1 MAEYAEATDRTAQR
15 ADRHLRNW
23 VIGIAGM
30 GTFIILGLLFS
41 GSGPSWDNLA
51 AQAYYFEVRRLFF
64 AAGVLIVLSFLLVL
78 GIACLVWG
86 PPATDNGEAPGRV
99 VFDSLIKIIPPIM
112 TLVLGFYF
120 GQSTQKPPETRPTPP
135 TLPAGAAASGP
146 ASAPL
151 KTGAASREV
160 DYTLRWTLTV

>member
-1 MAEYAEATDRTAQR
+1 
-15 ADRHLRNW
+15 
-23 VIGIAGM
+23 
-30 GTFIILGLLFS
+30 
-41 GSGPSWDNLA
+41 
-51 AQAYYFEVRRLFF
+51 
-64 AAGVLIVLSFLLVL
+64 
-78 GIACLVWG
+78 
-86 PPATDNGEAPGRV
+86 V

-135 TLPAGAAASGP
+135 ALPAGAAASGP
-146 ASAPL
+146 ASAPV